1 MIAGN
6 RRTVNVI
13 IRRIHP
19 HRYPVMD
26 MERTVMR
33 WVKREMLLSVIDGD
47 ARLWPDAASLK
58 SMSDEREQKIRK
70 TSPPVLWTAGM
81 EELPAG

>member
-1 MIAGN
+1 
-6 RRTVNVI
+6 
-13 IRRIHP
+13 
-19 HRYPVMD
+19 
-26 MERTVMR
+26 MR
-33 WVKREMLLSVIDGD
+33 WVKREMVLSVIDGE